1 MRRRHAAALIAASP
15 RVALLLAAVMLAAVL
30 AGCAFVGPQTLAL
43 REHPPADL
51 PPAVEWASVPFIA
64 QTPLHCGP
72 ASLAMVLQHIGRP
85 VSAEALADAV
95 FLPARGG
102 TLQTEM
108 LAGARR
114 HEAFA
119 LTIAPTLSALLREV
133 AAGHP
138 VVVLQN
144 LGLSFAP
151 TWHYAVV
158 VGYDLSRE
166 ELVLRS
172 GLEERQRLHW
182 RTFEHTWARG
192 GHWAFVAL
200 PPGELAATADEA
212 GTAQAAV
219 AFERVAPPGTAVR
232 VYDAVLARWPGN
244 LLAAIGAGNTRA
256 ASGDVDGAMRAFDAA
271 ARRHDSAVAWN
282 NLAMLRWQR
291 GDGPGARAALANA
304 ERRVASAEPAFAAA
318 VQATRRTID
327 GR

>member
-1 MRRRHAAALIAASP
+1 MRRRHAAAL
-15 RVALLLAAVMLAAVL
+15 LAGSL
-30 AGCAFVGPQTLAL
+30 AGCAFVGPQTAAL
-43 REHPPADL
+43 RARPLADL
-51 PPAVEWASVPFIA
+51 PATVEWHTVPFIA

-72 ASLAMVLQHIGRP
+72 ASLAMVLQHIGRNI
-85 VSAEALADAV
+85 SADALADAV

-119 LTIAPTLSALLREV
+119 LTIAPTLEALLREV

-144 LGLSFAP
+144 LGLAVAP
-151 TWHYAVV
+151 AWHYAVV
-158 VGYDLSRE
+158 VGYDLARE

-172 GLEERQRLHW
+172 GLEPRQRLHW

-200 PPGELAATADEA
+200 PPGALPVAADEA
-212 GTAQAAV
+212 ATVQAAI
-219 AFERVAPPGTAVR
+219 AFERAAPAPSAAR

-244 LLAAIGAGNTRA
+244 LLAAVGAGNARA
-256 ASGDVDGAMRAFDAA
+256 AAGDLDGAMRAFEVAA
-271 ARRHDSAVAWN
+271 KRHDSAVAWN

-291 GDGPGARAALANA
+291 GDAAGARAALSNA
-304 ERRVASAEPAFAAA
+304 ERRVVADEPAFASA

-327 GR
+327 AR

>member
-1 MRRRHAAALIAASP
+1 MRRRNAAAL
-15 RVALLLAAVMLAAVL
+15 LAGSL

-43 REHPPADL
+43 RERPPAGL
-51 PPAVEWASVPFIA
+51 PPAVEWRAVPFIA

-72 ASLAMVLQHIGRP
+72 ASLAMVLQHIGRN

-102 TLQTEM
+102 TLQPEM

-114 HEAFA
+114 HDAFA
-119 LTIAPTLSALLREV
+119 LTIAPTLDALLREL

-144 LGLSFAP
+144 LGLAIAP
-151 TWHYAVV
+151 TWHFAVV
-158 VGYDLSRE
+158 VGYDLAGE

-172 GLEERQRLHW
+172 GLEERQRMHW

-200 PPGELAATADEA
+200 PPGELAVAADEA
-212 GTAQAAV
+212 TTAQAAV
-219 AFERVAPPGTAVR
+219 AFERVAAPASAAR
-232 VYDAVLARWPGN
+232 VYQAMLARWPDN
-244 LLAAIGAGNTRA
+244 LVAAIGAGNARA
-256 ASGDVDGAMRAFDAA
+256 AGGDIDGALRAFEAA
-271 ARRHDSAVAWN
+271 AARHDSAVAWN

-291 GDGPGARAALANA
+291 GDAAGARAALERA
-304 ERRVASAEPAFAAA
+304 ERRVALAEPAFAAA
-318 VQATRRTID
+318 VQATRRKL
-327 GR
+327 GSP

>member
-1 MRRRHAAALIAASP
+1 MWRRFAAAL
-15 RVALLLAAVMLAAVL
+15 LACAL

-43 REHPPADL
+43 RERPLDGL
-51 PPAVEWASVPFIA
+51 PPAVEWRAVPFIA

-72 ASLAMVLQHIGRP
+72 ASLAMVLQHIGRA
-85 VSAEALADAV
+85 VTAEALAEAV

-102 TLQTEM
+102 TLQAEM

-114 HEAFA
+114 NGAFA
-119 LTIAPTLSALLREV
+119 LTIAPTLEALLREV

-144 LGLSFAP
+144 LGLAVLP

-158 VGYDLSRE
+158 VGYDLARE

-172 GLEERQRLHW
+172 GLEERQVMHW

-192 GHWAFVAL
+192 EHWAFVAL
-200 PPGELAATADEA
+200 PPGELAATADEP

-219 AFERVAPPGTAVR
+219 AFERVATPGSAAR
-232 VYDAVLARWPGN
+232 VYDAMLVRWPGN
-244 LLAAIGAGNTRA
+244 LVAAIGAGNSRA
-256 ASGDVDGAMRAFDAA
+256 AGGDLDGALRAFDAA
-271 ARRHDSAVAWN
+271 AARHDSAVAWN

-291 GDGPGARAALANA
+291 GDAAGARAALERA
-304 ERRVASAEPAFAAA
+304 ERRVAVEEPAFAAA
-318 VQATRRTID
+318 VQATRRTL
-327 GR
+327 GAP

>member
-1 MRRRHAAALIAASP
+1 MRRRHAAAL
-15 RVALLLAAVMLAAVL
+15 LAGAL
-30 AGCAFVGPQTLAL
+30 AGCAFVGPQTQAL
-43 REHPPADL
+43 RERSPADL
-51 PPAVEWASVPFIA
+51 PPAVEWHAVPFIA

-85 VSAEALADAV
+85 VSAEALADSV
-95 FLPARGG
+95 FLPGRGG
-102 TLQTEM
+102 TLQIEM

-119 LTIAPTLSALLREV
+119 LTIAPTLEALLREV

-144 LGLSFAP
+144 LGLPIAP
-151 TWHYAVV
+151 NWHYAVV
-158 VGYDLSRE
+158 VGYDLARE

-172 GLEERQRLHW
+172 GLEQRQRLHW

-200 PPGELAATADEA
+200 PPGVLPVTADEA
-212 GTAQAAV
+212 ATAQAAV
-219 AFERVAPPGTAVR
+219 AFERVAAPGPATR
-232 VYDAVLARWPGN
+232 VYDAMLARWPGN
-244 LLAAIGAGNTRA
+244 LVAAIGAGNTRA
-256 ASGDVDGAMRAFDAA
+256 AAGDIDGALRAFDAA
-271 ARRHDSAVAWN
+271 AARHDSAVAWN

-291 GDGPGARAALANA
+291 GDLSGARVALGNA
-304 ERRVASAEPAFAAA
+304 ERRVATAEPTFAAA

-327 GR
+327 AR